1 MTLRVCL
8 FRWLLANAVLAGITF
23 LCAGSLRLPTVR
35 VYLVVFAA
43 VGLVSILSVKS
54 DLTKE
59 RSQPAAEGI
68 DPATRHGAS
77 TLFMATVAL
86 GALDV
91 GRFKGAFLFPTEIQ
105 SAALVV
111 FIAANAIQIWAMA
124 VNVFYSTALRLQPER
139 GHHLV
144 TNGPYRFIRH
154 PGYLAMLFI
163 VPSTALTLGSTLALL
178 PASAY
183 GALILSRAAREDS
196 YLLKN
201 LPGYADYVRGVRYRL
216 IPGVW

>member
-8 FRWLLANAVLAGITF
+8 FRWLLANIVLAGITF
-23 LCAGSLRLPTVR
+23 LCAGSVRLPTLR
-35 VYLVVFAA
+35 VYLVAFAA
-43 VGLVSILSVKS
+43 VGLVSTLTVKP
-54 DLTKE
+54 DLAKE

-68 DPATRHGAS
+68 DPAIRHGAS
-77 TLFMATVAL
+77 TLFMATVAF

-91 GRFKGAFLFPTEIQ
+91 GRLHGAFPFSIKVQTV
-105 SAALVV
+105 ALVV
-111 FIAANAIQIWAMA
+111 FIAANALQIWAMA
-124 VNVFYSTALRLQPER
+124 VNVFYSTALRLQSER
-139 GHHLV
+139 GHRLV
-144 TNGPYRFIRH
+144 TDGPYRFVRH

-163 VPSTALTLGSTLALL
+163 VPSTALIVGSTLALL

-183 GALILSRAAREDS
+183 GALVLSRAAREDS

>member
-1 MTLRVCL
+1 MTLWVCL
-8 FRWLLANAVLAGITF
+8 FRWLLANIVHAGSAF
-23 LCAGSLRLPTVR
+23 LCAGTLRLPTLR
-35 VYLVVFAA
+35 VYLVAFAA
-43 VGLVSILSVKS
+43 VGLVSILSVKP
-54 DLTKE
+54 DLAKE

-91 GRFKGAFLFPTEIQ
+91 GRLQWAFPFSTKIQ
-105 SAALVV
+105 RAAFVV
-111 FIAANAIQIWAMA
+111 FIAANALQIWAMA

-139 GHHLV
+139 GQHLV
-144 TNGPYRFIRH
+144 TNGPYRFVRH

-163 VPSTALTLGSTLALL
+163 VPSTALILGSTLALL

-201 LPGYADYVRGVRYRL
+201 LPGYADYVRGFATA
-216 IPGVW
+216 